1 MKLSNCILLVSS
13 AFFACVSQA
22 DDMYFHNT
30 VEGNPIGSNHGFT
43 DSDAWVAADGTTFY
57 NRAPT
62 ASDNVF
68 FDLSTNEDKTEYIY
82 LPGEG
87 RDCVFRGTPVVNDF
101 TIQNN
106 FSASLALD
114 NNATLTV
121 NGNLYKYRGTN
132 ANAGASHMRFT
143 YSGNG
148 AEQAPTIV
156 VKGDV
161 VVGELAEDGSATISA
176 GGVQF
181 GGDGNSTTS
190 WKASLKSVRIEGN
203 LIARYNSS
211 VSFNTGYDYDGTSYA
226 TVDEYAQYLL
236 NSGVST
242 VDILGA
248 AKPQGGD
255 AGGGYVNPTLYLS
268 SRTHADVVGSV
279 SIVSINGI
287 NGVWGTLSN
296 NVSSTTA
303 TDSLSILKLTNDSSS
318 NYSSNS
324 WIFDLYNNSTPV
336 EGQRVRTM
344 IVMDGAG
351 SQKFTGEKFCISG
364 GVTVYNGTLQ
374 INMSNSVEALT
385 YSRGDLK
392 LYGGKFG
399 SLLASEKNLG
409 QANMM
414 FSDLVYYDGTI
425 LTYVKNGSADKL
437 TLEGTLKKD
446 IDFLDG
452 AKVNFEISGDIESIV
467 DTFVQ
472 LLAWDNENKVTDFTS
487 DEFSANSFSVGD
499 KTYNPIFDIR
509 DDGLWVSYVQA
520 VPEPAA
526 IAALF
531 GFAALLMVAVRR
543 RR

>member
-1 MKLSNCILLVSS
+1 MIF
-13 AFFACVSQA
+13 AFASHA

-30 VEGNPIGSNHGFT
+30 VEGNPIGSNHSFT
-43 DSDAWVAADGTTFY
+43 DTNAWVAEDGTTLY

-62 ASDNVF
+62 ASDNIF

-87 RDCVFRGTPVVNDF
+87 RDCVFRGNPVVNDF

-106 FSASLALD
+106 FSTSLALD

-132 ANAGASHMRFT
+132 TNADASNMRFT

-176 GGVQF
+176 GGLQF
-181 GGDGNSTTS
+181 GGGGDLKTS
-190 WKASLKSVRIEGN
+190 WNASLKSVRIEGN

-236 NSGVST
+236 NTGAAPT
-242 VDILGA
+242 VEVLGA
-248 AKPQGGD
+248 AMPKGGD
-255 AGGGYVNPTLYLS
+255 AGGGFQNPTLYLS

-296 NVSSTTA
+296 YVSSTTA
-303 TDSLSILKLTNDSSS
+303 SDSLSILKLTNDSSS

-344 IVMDGAG
+344 IVMAGAG

-364 GVTVYNGTLQ
+364 GVSVYSGTLQ
-374 INMSNSVEALT
+374 VNMSNSVEALT

-392 LYGGKFG
+392 MYGGKFG
-399 SLLASEKNLG
+399 SLLASEKNPG

-425 LTYVKNGSADKL
+425 LTYVKDGSADKL
-437 TLEGTLKKD
+437 TLSGTLKKD

-452 AKVNFEISGDIESIV
+452 AKMNFEISGDLESII

-472 LLAWDNENKVTDFTS
+472 LLAWDNENKIADFTS
-487 DEFSANSFSVGD
+487 DEFSANSFMVGD
-499 KTYNPIFDIR
+499 KTYNPLFEIR
-509 DDGLWVSYVQA
+509 DDGLWVSYIQA
-520 VPEPAA
+520 VPEPAMF
-526 IAALF
+526 AALF
-531 GFAALLMVAVRR
+531 GFVALLFASRR
-543 RR
+543 KK

>member
-30 VEGNPIGSNHGFT
+30 VEGNPIGSNHSFT
-43 DSDAWVAADGTTFY
+43 DTNAWVAEDGTTLY

-62 ASDNVF
+62 ASDNIF

-176 GGVQF
+176 GGLQF

-190 WKASLKSVRIEGN
+190 WRASLKSVRIEGN

-255 AGGGYVNPTLYLS
+255 AGDGYVNPTLYLS

-303 TDSLSILKLTNDSSS
+303 SDSLSILKLTNDSSS

-324 WIFDLYNNSTPV
+324 WVFDLHNNSTPV

-499 KTYNPIFDIR
+499 KIYNPIFDIR

>member
-1 MKLSNCILLVSS
+1 MIF
-13 AFFACVSQA
+13 AFASHA

-30 VEGNPIGSNHGFT
+30 VEGNPIGSNHSFT
-43 DSDAWVAADGTTFY
+43 DTNAWVAEDGTTLY

-62 ASDNVF
+62 ASDNIF

-87 RDCVFRGTPVVNDF
+87 RDCVFRGNPVVNDF

-106 FSASLALD
+106 FSTSLALD

-132 ANAGASHMRFT
+132 ANAGASNMRFT

-190 WKASLKSVRIEGN
+190 WNASLKSVRIEGN

-236 NSGVST
+236 NTGAAPT
-242 VDILGA
+242 VEVLGA
-248 AKPQGGD
+248 AMPKGGD
-255 AGGGYVNPTLYLS
+255 AGGGFQNPTLYLS

-296 NVSSTTA
+296 YVSSTTA
-303 TDSLSILKLTNDSSS
+303 SDSLSILKLTNDSSS

-344 IVMDGAG
+344 IVMAGAG

-364 GVTVYNGTLQ
+364 GVSVYSGTLQ
-374 INMSNSVEALT
+374 VNMSNSVEALT

-392 LYGGKFG
+392 MYGGKFG
-399 SLLASEKNLG
+399 SLLASEKNPG

-425 LTYVKNGSADKL
+425 LTYVKDGSADKL
-437 TLEGTLKKD
+437 TLSGTLKKD

-452 AKVNFEISGDIESIV
+452 AKMNFEISGDLESII

-472 LLAWDNENKVTDFTS
+472 LLAWDNENKIADFTS
-487 DEFSANSFSVGD
+487 DEFSANSFMVGD
-499 KTYNPIFDIR
+499 KTYNPLFEIR
-509 DDGLWVSYVQA
+509 DDGLWVSYIQA
-520 VPEPAA
+520 VPEPAMF
-526 IAALF
+526 AALF
-531 GFAALLMVAVRR
+531 GFVALLFASRR
-543 RR
+543 KK

>member
-30 VEGNPIGSNHGFT
+30 VEGNPVGSNHSFT
-43 DSDAWVAADGTTFY
+43 DTNAWVAEDGTTLY

-62 ASDNVF
+62 ASDNIF

-303 TDSLSILKLTNDSSS
+303 SDSLSILKLTNDSSS
-318 NYSSNS
+318 NYSSSS
-324 WIFDLYNNSTPV
+324 WIFDLHNNSTPV

-452 AKVNFEISGDIESIV
+452 VKMNFEISGDMESLI
-467 DTFVQ
+467 DNFVQ
-472 LLAWDNENKVTDFTS
+472 LIEWDNENKITDFTS
-487 DEFSANSFSVGD
+487 DEFSANSFAVGD
-499 KTYNPIFDIR
+499 KTYDALFEIR

-526 IAALF
+526 VAALF

>member
-1 MKLSNCILLVSS
+1 
-13 AFFACVSQA
+13 
-22 DDMYFHNT
+22 
-30 VEGNPIGSNHGFT
+30 
-43 DSDAWVAADGTTFY
+43 
-57 NRAPT
+57 
-62 ASDNVF
+62 
-68 FDLSTNEDKTEYIY
+68 
-82 LPGEG
+82 
-87 RDCVFRGTPVVNDF
+87 
-101 TIQNN
+101 
-106 FSASLALD
+106 
-114 NNATLTV
+114 
-121 NGNLYKYRGTN
+121 
-132 ANAGASHMRFT
+132 MRFT

-176 GGVQF
+176 GGLQF

-296 NVSSTTA
+296 NVLSTTA
-303 TDSLSILKLTNDSSS
+303 SDSLSILKLTNDSSS

-324 WIFDLYNNSTPV
+324 WIFDLYNN
-336 EGQRVRTM
+336 M

-364 GVTVYNGTLQ
+364 GVIVYNGTLQ

-392 LYGGKFG
+392 LYGGKSG

-452 AKVNFEISGDIESIV
+452 VKMNFEISGDMESLI
-467 DTFVQ
+467 DNFVQ
-472 LLAWDNENKVTDFTS
+472 LIEWDNENKITDFTS
-487 DEFSANSFSVGD
+487 DEFSANSFAVGD
-499 KTYNPIFDIR
+499 KTYDALFEIR

-526 IAALF
+526 VAALF

>member
-1 MKLSNCILLVSS
+1 
-13 AFFACVSQA
+13 
-22 DDMYFHNT
+22 MYPPSIFW
-30 VEGNPIGSNHGFT
+30 
-43 DSDAWVAADGTTFY
+43 A
-57 NRAPT
+57 
-62 ASDNVF
+62 
-68 FDLSTNEDKTEYIY
+68 L
-82 LPGEG
+82 
-87 RDCVFRGTPVVNDF
+87 
-101 TIQNN
+101 Q
-106 FSASLALD
+106 SL
-114 NNATLTV
+114 
-121 NGNLYKYRGTN
+121 R
-132 ANAGASHMRFT
+132 
-143 YSGNG
+143 
-148 AEQAPTIV
+148 
-156 VKGDV
+156 
-161 VVGELAEDGSATISA
+161 
-176 GGVQF
+176 
-181 GGDGNSTTS
+181 
-190 WKASLKSVRIEGN
+190 
-203 LIARYNSS
+203 
-211 VSFNTGYDYDGTSYA
+211 
-226 TVDEYAQYLL
+226 
-236 NSGVST
+236 
-242 VDILGA
+242 
-248 AKPQGGD
+248 GGD

-296 NVSSTTA
+296 NVLSTTA
-303 TDSLSILKLTNDSSS
+303 SDSLSILKLTNDSSS

-324 WIFDLYNNSTPV
+324 WVFDLANNETPI
-336 EGQRVRTM
+336 EGQKVRTM

-351 SQKFTGEKFCISG
+351 SQKFTGGKFCISG